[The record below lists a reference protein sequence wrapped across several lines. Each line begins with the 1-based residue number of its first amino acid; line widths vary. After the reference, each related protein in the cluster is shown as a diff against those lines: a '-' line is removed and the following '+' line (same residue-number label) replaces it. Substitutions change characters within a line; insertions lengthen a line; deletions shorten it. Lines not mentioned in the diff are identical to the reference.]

1 MNSSVGLSALKGA
14 LVGISVLAACD
25 VALAARLPASVVG
38 KWIYRDYD
46 VTAGKDKPDGY
57 TTVFEVFANGT
68 VKVTDGGTGKVV
80 SYKGNEIKVRARNKA
95 YKMII
100 TWNPKTAIGH
110 ILFSDAPAD
119 SPKKKEPGPYDISMR
134 RN

>member
-1 MNSSVGLSALKGA
+1 MNGLARFSVLKGA
-14 LVGISVLAACD
+14 LVGIAVLATCD
-25 VALAARLPASVVG
+25 VALAVRLPASVAG

-46 VTAGKDKPDGY
+46 VKAGKDKPDGY

-80 SYKGNEIKVRARNKA
+80 SYKSNEIRVRARNKA

-100 TWNPKTAIGH
+100 TWNPQTAIGQ
-110 ILFSDAPAD
+110 ILFSDAPPD

-134 RN
+134 RD